1 MPVVTR
7 RLKNHQ
13 LKSPQLDLFEE
24 RAPCVAMSA
33 APIADLAVLVQALL
47 REIATA
53 LANRETDDE
62 QDHD

>member
-1 MPVVTR
+1 MTR

-13 LKSPQLDLFEE
+13 LKSPQLDLFEK

-33 APIADLAVLVQALL
+33 APMADLAVLVQALL

-53 LANRETDDE
+53 LAKRKTGDD

>member
-1 MPVVTR
+1 MTR

-13 LKSPQLDLFEE
+13 LKTPNWICS
-24 RAPCVAMSA
+24 RKGAPFVDMSA
-33 APIADLAVLVQALL
+33 APMADLAALVQALL

-53 LANRETDDE
+53 LAKRKTGDD

>member
-1 MPVVTR
+1 VTR

-13 LKSPQLDLFEE
+13 LKTAQLDLFEE
-24 RAPCVAMSA
+24 GAPFVDMSA
-33 APIADLAVLVQALL
+33 APMADLAALVQALL

-53 LANRETDDE
+53 LAKRKTGDD

>member
-24 RAPCVAMSA
+24 GARCVAISA
-33 APIADLAVLVQALL
+33 VPMADLAALVQALL

-53 LANRETDDE
+53 LANRKTGDD